1 MPGPWEAY
9 QSAAPE
15 GPWSAYQDKPAAAP
29 EERKPEIGL
38 GYVADLAMGA
48 RQAWDA
54 GAQLLAR
61 GVESVMPA
69 GSRAEAAVRG
79 SREQLERDMGQ
90 NFANYKA
97 LTLPEQRAG
106 AEFARGGGQALITAP
121 LTPAMRV
128 QSILAGLGLGA
139 GIGAGSGALMPVYD
153 AQDGGDFLSKKG
165 AQMGEGAVAGAA
177 LGGAGVLAGK
187 ALDPAIDAGQKLLQK
202 SGVRL
207 TPGQA
212 VGGMAKAVE
221 DRLST
226 FPLIGDLINSR
237 RVTGILDFNKA
248 VYSKAVKPFGSEG
261 AAVVKAAKPGH
272 EGIRVVGDFLSN
284 KYEDALRRSAPS
296 VLDDQFRGGLAK
308 VSEMVPGTMRDEFL
322 SIVQRNVTGKI
333 TPGGTLT
340 PSVAKRAESELG
352 RLAAGYR
359 GSANFDQRELGAALR
374 QAQSELRELVA
385 RNNPEVAPMI
395 RAADEG
401 WRTLVQME
409 NAGALVGARDGIFTP
424 AQFLSAG
431 VKKSDKSLR
440 DRAFARGEAWNQKLA
455 EAAKDV
461 LPNQVPN
468 SGTPERLLTGLA
480 LGGGMDFVVP
490 GSGMAAGAVGA
501 AYLPGVNQFITQLL
515 TANRPRAV
523 KTLGELARRG
533 APYAALGSGA
543 AFADE

>member
-1 MPGPWEAY
+1 MAGPWEAY
-9 QSAAPE
+9 QKAAPE
-15 GPWSAYQDKPAAAP
+15 GPWSAYQESPKSTD
-29 EERKPEIGL
+29 ERTPEIGL
-38 GYVADLAMGA
+38 GYAADLAMGA
-48 RQAWDA
+48 RQALDA

-61 GVESVMPA
+61 GVEGLMPA

-79 SREQLERDMGQ
+79 SRESLERDTGE

-106 AEFARGGGQALITAP
+106 AEFVRGGGQALITAP

-128 QSILAGLGLGA
+128 KSILAGLGLGA
-139 GIGAGSGALMPVYD
+139 GVGAGSGALTPVYD
-153 AQDGGDFLSKKG
+153 AQDGFWGKKG
-165 AQMGEGAVAGAA
+165 EQMTEGAVAGAA

-187 ALDPAIDAGQKLLQK
+187 ALDPAIDAGQKLLQR

-212 VGGMAKAVE
+212 LGGVAKAVE

-237 RVTGILDFNKA
+237 RVTGILDFNRA
-248 VYSKAVKPFGSEG
+248 VYSKAVEPFGAEG

-272 EGIRVVGDFLSN
+272 EGIRAVGDFLSN
-284 KYEDALRRSAPS
+284 KYEDALRRSVPS
-296 VLDDQFRGGLAK
+296 VLDHEFRGGVAE
-308 VSEMVPGTMRDEFL
+308 VAEMVPGTMRDEFL
-322 SIVQRNVTGKI
+322 SIVKREVTSKI
-333 TPGGTLT
+333 MPGGTLT

-374 QAQSELRELVA
+374 QAQSELRGLVA

-409 NAGALVGARDGIFTP
+409 NAGAMVGARDGIFTP
-424 AQFLSAG
+424 AQFLNA

-440 DRAFARGEAWNQKLA
+440 DRAFARGEAWNQQLA
-455 EAAKDV
+455 DAAKDI

-480 LGGGMDFVVP
+480 LGGGLDFVVP
-490 GSGMAAGAVGA
+490 GSGIAAGTVGA
-501 AYLPGVNQFITQLL
+501 AYLPGVNQMITRLL
-515 TANRPRAV
+515 TAERPQAV